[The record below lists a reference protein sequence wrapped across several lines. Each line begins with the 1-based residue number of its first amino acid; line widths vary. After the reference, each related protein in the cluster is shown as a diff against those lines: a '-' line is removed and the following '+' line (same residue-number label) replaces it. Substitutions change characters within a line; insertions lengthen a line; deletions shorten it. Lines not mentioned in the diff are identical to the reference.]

1 MMLSY
6 KGSKY
11 TWIINIPIKTILTPK
26 CSFTKRATFKP
37 YLLRSRPTFR
47 LVLIINILNRDC
59 MQIQLLWLDSKT
71 CANSKQADPL
81 YFVIHVDFNGIDDSG
96 SIGCVTP
103 PIYQDDVKQ
112 TNGLLVTKS
121 TIHKMIN
128 IQRKCQ
134 TCKPINDAD
143 YLQIRVRYDVNVA
156 LCRDINE

>member
-1 MMLSY
+1 MC
-6 KGSKY
+6 
-11 TWIINIPIKTILTPK
+11 N
-26 CSFTKRATFKP
+26 
-37 YLLRSRPTFR
+37 
-47 LVLIINILNRDC
+47 
-59 MQIQLLWLDSKT
+59 
-71 CANSKQADPL
+71 
-81 YFVIHVDFNGIDDSG
+81 
-96 SIGCVTP
+96 TP

-112 TNGLLVTKS
+112 TNGLLV